1 MRLASVGYV
10 LLTTLPG
17 EEIRVREAVSKLD
30 CVSGIWIV
38 FGSHDCFVK
47 VEADDEAELTRCI
60 VQEIRSVPGIS
71 DTRTLIG
78 AEI

>member
-1 MRLASVGYV
+1 MAVGFV
-10 LLTTLPG
+10 LIRTEPG
-17 EEIRVREAVSKLD
+17 KEISVREEVGKLD

-47 VEADDEAELTRCI
+47 VEADDDSELTEAI
-60 VQEIRSVPGIS
+60 VQRIRGVPGRS

>member
-1 MRLASVGYV
+1 LASVGYV

>member
-1 MRLASVGYV
+1 MAVGFV
-10 LLTTLPG
+10 LIRTEPG
-17 EEIRVREAVSKLD
+17 KEISVREDVGKLD

-47 VEADDEAELTRCI
+47 VEADDDSELTGAI
-60 VQEIRSVPGIS
+60 VKGIRGVSGII

>member
-1 MRLASVGYV
+1 MASVGYV